1 MWRASAHIYQTTI
14 TTRNNQNNSF
24 NIENKKYK
32 KYNILIIN
40 KLY

>member
-1 MWRASAHIYQTTI
+1 MASAHIFQTTI

-24 NIENKKYK
+24 NIENKKHK